1 VVVGREVV
9 RLKDAARLTDLAD
22 KIYKNLEP
30 GKYVGNLAPSLGL
43 IVQRDLGIADVEVS
57 EEFLNPVT
65 FLLFTYFREPVKEAL
80 RSINEALQGG
90 GKSSVVFSLTHAM
103 GLGKTHF
110 LTILYHLYLNVPEQ
124 WENIRN
130 YSAQKPGLQELV
142 KTLEEVKY
150 DVNVAKRTLLIPI
163 DLKYRPIKL
172 TRYEALFEYL
182 KRIIE
187 RKETWLKQAMI
198 SEEGLAELKDLL
210 GNLSSEKDP
219 VQAANKLV
227 MVLDK
232 HSIRLPI
239 LILVDELYASAIEAI
254 LGKSEEEADDLIK
267 VLVFISSLIDNLEG
281 KQPAV
286 LVYASAQQ
294 DIQSW
299 NNIEVLVKEN
309 WPESLRLLKTTVDHF
324 KNRMQRFS
332 MKSVGEV
339 TEEEALEIVKKR
351 IVEFEAPLDKILEK
365 FNEVKEVLANIVG
378 QDIARAFVEKLKT
391 TYPFSPIYEEFVR
404 KLVVPAYGGDFSNAQ
419 HLRDLIKISS
429 SVLGRAINDGEST
442 LVSIA
447 HIEHDDIKHVLQEE
461 AARLWWSNI
470 MAWNNYIN
478 NRYQNPGEKKAL
490 TYVVRSIYVKSVTDN
505 VLDLLNMLQKLEM
518 LDRETI
524 LRRALHQRDLIL
536 SLAGVVET
544 DELSKLPGILDELE
558 NVPYMHVIYRDDDRY
573 YLTSFISNPLQ
584 MIGNIVNEI
593 LEGLRDQ
600 KGELDIEKAVK
611 YLREKLGEYK
621 LVAQFKEEAS
631 LNLSFEFIS
640 LEDFNNNEFVKYI
653 DNSKFTVLLI
663 SPLEMA
669 EKVLLGKE
677 RTENIINKIKQSLEQ
692 NKNNINNLNMFAVVV
707 PIVEKESLEK
717 IIRSLANIEASER
730 ALKAFTNSEVLNSFA
745 SQEIERRKDLKDY
758 MAMKGY
764 TEEQLRQII
773 ISAITTLKK
782 GLESVAQQLAST
794 AVQDFVSEYISLFK
808 KVISYDPGSESI
820 VDKGLAV
827 KAEGESKDLEKAIAS
842 AHIWIANAI
851 MANLNVKREQDI
863 RAQLVSWIEGELLK
877 SEEVQKKLQEED
889 SYKLNIDAVKELL
902 IKGDSKIPI
911 KPRSIQEIEVAIRGL
926 SGIII
931 ESKNL
936 GDIELEVVKDK
947 DNYLILKR
955 VKKLIPSP
963 SQSPPRGVK
972 VFATSNINAV
982 TTFLSLLNT
991 NTPSIVQQEQL
1002 FEKIRSVSV
1011 QAELE
1016 LEEQKTE
1023 KSTAVINFK
1032 GSIGAL
1038 LELAEPLMKYFNRH
1052 RNNIKQCNLLVELA
1066 SEIDE
1071 KTVRQW
1077 INNIGID
1084 IRNVTFQRT

>member
-1 VVVGREVV
+1 MVV
-9 RLKDAARLTDLAD
+9 RLKDAVRLTDIAD
-22 KIYKNLEP
+22 KVYKNLEP
-30 GKYVGNLAPSLGL
+30 VKYVGNLAPSLGL
-43 IVQRDLGIADVEVS
+43 IVQRDLGIAYVEVS
-57 EEFLNPVT
+57 DEFLNPET
-65 FLLFTYFREPVKEAL
+65 FLLFTYFRDPVKKAL
-80 RSINEALQGG
+80 RSINEALQERGET
-90 GKSSVVFSLTHAM
+90 SVVFPLTHAM

-110 LTILYHLYLNVPEQ
+110 LTILYHLYLNIPER
-124 WENIRN
+124 WENIKKG
-130 YSAQKPGLQELV
+130 SAQKPGLQELV
-142 KTLEEVKY
+142 KTLEEVEY

-163 DLKYRPIKL
+163 DLKYRPTKL
-172 TRYEALFEYL
+172 TRYEVLFEYL

-187 RKETWLKQAMI
+187 RKETWLKQVV
-198 SEEGLAELKDLL
+198 SKEGLAELKDLL
-210 GNLSSEKDP
+210 GNLSEKDP
-219 VQAANKLV
+219 LQAAKELV

-232 HSIRLPI
+232 HSIRLPV
-239 LILVDELYASAIEAI
+239 LILVDELYASAIDAI
-254 LGKSEEEADDLIK
+254 LGESVEEADDLRK

-286 LVYASAQQ
+286 LVYASALQ
-294 DIQSW
+294 DIQRW
-299 NNIEVLVKEN
+299 NNEVPVKEN
-309 WPESLRLLKTTVDHF
+309 WPESLRLLKATVDHF
-324 KNRMQRFS
+324 KDRMQRFS
-332 MKSVGEV
+332 MQSVGEV

-351 IVEFEAPLDKILEK
+351 IVEFIAPLDNILEE

-404 KLVVPAYGGDFSNAQ
+404 KLLPAYGGDFSNAQ

-447 HIEHDDIKHVLQEE
+447 HIEHDDIKHALDVE
-461 AARLWWSNI
+461 AAELWWRNV
-470 MAWNNYIN
+470 MTWNNYIN
-478 NRYQNPGEKKAL
+478 NRYQDPKEKKAL
-490 TYVVRSIYVKSVTDN
+490 TYAFRSIYAKSVTDN
-505 VLDLLNMLQKLEM
+505 VLDLLNMLQQKPEM
-518 LDRETI
+518 LNRETI
-524 LRRALHQRDLIL
+524 LRRALHQRDLIQ

-558 NVPYMHVIYRDDDRY
+558 NVPYIHVIHRDDDRY

-600 KGELDIEKAVK
+600 KGELDIEKAIK

-621 LVAQFKEEAS
+621 LVGQFKEKAP
-631 LNLSFEFIS
+631 LNFEFIN
-640 LEDFNNNEFVKYI
+640 LEDFNNNGFVKYI
-653 DNSKFTVLLI
+653 NDSEFTVLLI
-663 SPLEMA
+663 SPLEIA

-677 RTENIINKIKQSLEQ
+677 KTGNIINKIKQSLEQ

-717 IIRSLANIEASER
+717 IVRSLAKIEASER
-730 ALKAFTNSEVLNSFA
+730 ALKAFTNSEVLKTFA
-745 SQEIERRKDLKDY
+745 SQEIERRKDLKVY
-758 MAMKGY
+758 MVRKGY
-764 TEEQLRQII
+764 TEEQVRQIFI
-773 ISAITTLKK
+773 NAITTLKK
-782 GLESVAQQLAST
+782 ELESVAQQHASA

-808 KVISYDPGSESI
+808 KVISYDPGSGSI
-820 VDKGLAV
+820 VDKDLTV
-827 KAEGESKDLEKAIAS
+827 KVEGESKDLEKAIAS
-842 AHIWIANAI
+842 VHIWIANAI

-863 RAQLVSWIEGELLK
+863 RAQLMSWIKGEFLK
-877 SEEVQKKLQEED
+877 NEEVQKKLLSEEK
-889 SYKLNIDAVKELL
+889 SYELDIESVKELL
-902 IKGDSKIPI
+902 IKGYSKIPI

-926 SGIII
+926 SGILI
-931 ESKNL
+931 ESENL
-936 GDIELEVVKDK
+936 GNIELKVKDK
-947 DNYLILKR
+947 YLILER
-955 VKKLIPSP
+955 VKLIPPP

-972 VFATSNINAV
+972 GFATSNINAV
-982 TTFLSLLNT
+982 ITFLSLLNMNK
-991 NTPSIVQQEQL
+991 NTPSIVQREQL

-1023 KSTAVINFK
+1023 KSTAVISFK
-1032 GSIGAL
+1032 GPIGAL
-1038 LELAEPLMKYFNRH
+1038 LELALLEYFNRH

-1071 KTVRQW
+1071 ETVRQW
-1077 INNIGID
+1077 IDNIGIG

>member
-1 VVVGREVV
+1 VVV
-9 RLKDAARLTDLAD
+9 RLKDAVRLTDLAD
-22 KIYKNLEP
+22 KVYKNLEP
-30 GKYVGNLAPSLGL
+30 GKYVGNLAPGLGL

-57 EEFLNPVT
+57 EEFLNPET

-90 GKSSVVFSLTHAM
+90 GESSVVFSLTHAM

-110 LTILYHLYLNVPEQ
+110 LTILYHLYLNVPER
-124 WENIRN
+124 WENIKKG
-130 YSAQKPGLQELV
+130 SAQKPGLQELV

-150 DVNVAKRTLLIPI
+150 NVDVAKRTLLIPI
-163 DLKYRPIKL
+163 DLKYRPTKL

-187 RKETWLKQAMI
+187 RKETWLKQVI
-198 SEEGLAELKDLL
+198 SEKGLAELKDLL
-210 GNLSSEKDP
+210 GNLSEKDP
-219 VQAANKLV
+219 LQAANKLV

-299 NNIEVLVKEN
+299 NNIEALVKEN
-309 WPESLRLLKTTVDHF
+309 WPESLRLLRTTVGHF

-351 IVEFEAPLDKILEK
+351 IVEFIAPLDNILEE
-365 FNEVKEVLANIVG
+365 FNEVKEVLTSIVG
-378 QDIARAFVEKLKT
+378 QDVARAFVEKLKT
-391 TYPFSPIYEEFVR
+391 TYPFSPKYEEFVR

-470 MAWNNYIN
+470 MAWNNYVN

-558 NVPYMHVIYRDDDRY
+558 NVPYIHVIHRDDDRY

-621 LVAQFKEEAS
+621 LVGQFKEKAP
-631 LNLSFEFIS
+631 LNFEFIN
-640 LEDFNNNEFVKYI
+640 LEDFNNNGFVKYI
-653 DNSKFTVLLI
+653 SDSEFTVLLI
-663 SPLEMA
+663 SPLEIA

-677 RTENIINKIKQSLEQ
+677 KTGNIINKIKQSLEQ

-717 IIRSLANIEASER
+717 IVRSLANIEASER
-730 ALKAFTNSEVLNSFA
+730 ALKAFTNSEVLKTFA

-758 MAMKGY
+758 MVRKGY
-764 TEEQLRQII
+764 TEEQVRQIV

-820 VDKGLAV
+820 VDKDLAV

-842 AHIWIANAI
+842 VHIWIANAI
-851 MANLNVKREQDI
+851 MANLNVKRELDI
-863 RAQLVSWIEGELLK
+863 RAQLVSWIKGEFLK
-877 SEEVQKKLQEED
+877 NEEVQKKLREKK
-889 SYKLNIDAVKELL
+889 SYELDIESVKELL
-902 IKGDSKIPI
+902 IKGYSKIPI

-926 SGIII
+926 SGILI
-931 ESKNL
+931 ESENL
-936 GDIELEVVKDK
+936 GNIELKVKDK
-947 DNYLILKR
+947 YLILER
-955 VKKLIPSP
+955 VKLIPPP
-963 SQSPPRGVK
+963 SQPPPRGVK
-972 VFATSNINAV
+972 GFATSNINAV

-991 NTPSIVQQEQL
+991 NTPSIVQREQL

-1032 GSIGAL
+1032 GPIGAL
-1038 LELAEPLMKYFNRH
+1038 LELAEPLLEYFNRH
-1052 RNNIKQCNLLVELA
+1052 RNDIRQCNLLVELA

-1071 KTVRQW
+1071 ETVRQW

>member
-1 VVVGREVV
+1 VVV
-9 RLKDAARLTDLAD
+9 RLKDAVRLTDLAD
-22 KIYKNLEP
+22 KVYKNLEP

-57 EEFLNPVT
+57 EEFLNPET

-90 GKSSVVFSLTHAM
+90 GESSVVFSLTHAM

-110 LTILYHLYLNVPEQ
+110 LTILYHLYLNVPER
-124 WENIRN
+124 WENIKKD
-130 YSAQKPGLQELV
+130 SAQKPGLQELV

-150 DVNVAKRTLLIPI
+150 NVDVAKRTLLIPI

-172 TRYEALFEYL
+172 TRYKALFEYL

-187 RKETWLKQAMI
+187 RKESWLKQAKI

-210 GNLSSEKDP
+210 GKLSEEDPSKEDP

-232 HSIRLPI
+232 HSIGSPV

-267 VLVFISSLIDNLEG
+267 VLLFISSLIDNLEG

-378 QDIARAFVEKLKT
+378 QDIARAFVGKLKT

-429 SVLGRAINDGEST
+429 SVLGRAINDEEST

-447 HIEHDDIKHVLQEE
+447 HIEHDDIKHALQED
-461 AARLWWSNI
+461 AAKLWWSNI
-470 MAWNNYIN
+470 MTWNNYIN
-478 NRYQNPGEKKAL
+478 NRYQDPKEKKAL
-490 TYVVRSIYVKSVTDN
+490 TYAVRSIYVKSVTDN

-544 DELSKLPGILDELE
+544 YELGKLPGILDELE
-558 NVPYMHVIYRDDDRY
+558 NVPYIHVIHRDDDRY

-621 LVAQFKEEAS
+621 LVGQFKEKAP
-631 LNLSFEFIS
+631 LNFEFIN
-640 LEDFNNNEFVKYI
+640 LEDFNNNGFVKYI
-653 DNSKFTVLLI
+653 SNSEFTVLLI
-663 SPLEMA
+663 SPLEIA

-677 RTENIINKIKQSLEQ
+677 KTENIINKIKQSLEQ

-717 IIRSLANIEASER
+717 IVRSLANIEASER
-730 ALKAFTNSEVLNSFA
+730 ALKAFTNSEVLKTFA

-758 MAMKGY
+758 MVMKGY
-764 TEEQLRQII
+764 TEEQVRQIVI
-773 ISAITTLKK
+773 NAITTLKK
-782 GLESVAQQLAST
+782 GLESVAQQLTST
-794 AVQDFVSEYISLFK
+794 AVQDFVSEYVSLFK
-808 KVISYDPGSESI
+808 KVISYDPGSGSI
-820 VDKGLAV
+820 VDKDLAV

-842 AHIWIANAI
+842 VHIWIANAI

-863 RAQLVSWIEGELLK
+863 RAQLVSWIKGEFLK
-877 SEEVQKKLQEED
+877 NEEVQKKLREEK
-889 SYKLNIDAVKELL
+889 SYELDIESVKELL
-902 IKGDSKIPI
+902 IKGYSKIQI

-926 SGIII
+926 SGILI
-931 ESKNL
+931 ESENL
-936 GDIELEVVKDK
+936 GNIELKVKDK
-947 DNYLILKR
+947 YLILER
-955 VKKLIPSP
+955 VKPIPPPSP
-963 SQSPPRGVK
+963 SPPRGVK
-972 VFATSNINAV
+972 GFATSNIDAV
-982 TTFLSLLNT
+982 ITFLSLLGVS
-991 NTPSIVQQEQL
+991 SIVQRQL

-1032 GSIGAL
+1032 GPIGAL
-1038 LELAEPLMKYFNRH
+1038 RELTEPLVEYFNRH

-1071 KTVRQW
+1071 ETVRQW
-1077 INNIGID
+1077 INNIGIG

>member
-1 VVVGREVV
+1 VVV
-9 RLKDAARLTDLAD
+9 RLKDAVRLTDLAD
-22 KIYKNLEP
+22 KVYKNLEP

-57 EEFLNPVT
+57 EEFLNPET

-80 RSINEALQGG
+80 RSINEALQRGE
-90 GKSSVVFSLTHAM
+90 SSVVFPLTHAM

-110 LTILYHLYLNVPEQ
+110 LTILYHLYLNIPER
-124 WENIRN
+124 WENIKKD
-130 YSAQKPGLQELV
+130 SAQKPGLQELV
-142 KTLEEVKY
+142 KTLEEVEY

-163 DLKYRPIKL
+163 DLNYGPTGL
-172 TRYEALFEYL
+172 TRYKALFEYL

-187 RKETWLKQAMI
+187 RKETWLKTWLKQAMI

-210 GNLSSEKDP
+210 GNLSEKDP
-219 VQAANKLV
+219 LQAAKEFV

-232 HSIRLPI
+232 HSIRLPV
-239 LILVDELYASAIEAI
+239 LILVDELYASAIRAI
-254 LGKSEEEADDLIK
+254 LGKSEEEADDLRK

-286 LVYASAQQ
+286 LVYASALQ

-299 NNIEVLVKEN
+299 DNIEVPAKED
-309 WPESLRLLKTTVDHF
+309 WPESLRLLKTTVDYF
-324 KNRMQRFS
+324 KNRMQRIS
-332 MKSVGEV
+332 MKSVREV

-351 IVEFEAPLDKILEK
+351 IVEFIAPLDKILEE
-365 FNEVKEVLANIVG
+365 FNEVKEVLTSIVG

-404 KLVVPAYGGDFSNAQ
+404 KLVVPGGDFSNAQ

-447 HIEHDDIKHVLQEE
+447 HIEHDDIKHALQPD
-461 AARLWWSNI
+461 AARVWWNNI
-470 MAWNNYIN
+470 MTWNNYIN
-478 NRYQNPGEKKAL
+478 NRYQDPGEKKAL
-490 TYVVRSIYVKSVTDN
+490 TYAVRSIYVKSVTDN
-505 VLDLLNMLQKLEM
+505 VLDLLNMLQKPEM

-524 LRRALHQRDLIL
+524 LRRALHQRDLIR

-558 NVPYMHVIYRDDDRY
+558 NVPYIHVIHRDNDRY

-600 KGELDIEKAVK
+600 KGELDIEKAIK

-621 LVAQFKEEAS
+621 LVGQFKEKAP
-631 LNLSFEFIS
+631 LNFEFIN
-640 LEDFNNNEFVKYI
+640 LEDFNNNGFVKYI
-653 DNSKFTVLLI
+653 SNSEFTVLLI
-663 SPLEMA
+663 SPLEIA

-677 RTENIINKIKQSLEQ
+677 KTGNIINKIKQSLEQ

-717 IIRSLANIEASER
+717 IVRSLANIEASER
-730 ALKAFTNSEVLNSFA
+730 ALKAFTNSEVLKTFA

-758 MAMKGY
+758 MVRKGY
-764 TEEQLRQII
+764 TEEQVRQII
-773 ISAITTLKK
+773 INAITTLKK
-782 GLESVAQQLAST
+782 GLESVAQQLTST

-808 KVISYDPGSESI
+808 KVISYDPGSGSI
-820 VDKGLAV
+820 VDKDLTV

-842 AHIWIANAI
+842 VHIWIANAI

-863 RAQLVSWIEGELLK
+863 RAQLVSWIKGEFLK
-877 SEEVQKKLQEED
+877 NEEVQKKLRDEK
-889 SYKLNIDAVKELL
+889 SYELDIESVKELL
-902 IKGDSKIPI
+902 IKGYSKIPI

-926 SGIII
+926 SGILI
-931 ESKNL
+931 ESGNL
-936 GDIELEVVKDK
+936 GNIELKVKDK
-947 DNYLILKR
+947 YLILET
-955 VKKLIPSP
+955 VKLIPPP
-963 SQSPPRGVK
+963 STSPPRGVK
-972 VFATSNINAV
+972 GFATSNIDAV
-982 TTFLSLLNT
+982 ITFLSLLKT
-991 NTPSIVQQEQL
+991 QGPSIVQREQL

-1016 LEEQKTE
+1016 LEEQKTG

-1032 GSIGAL
+1032 GPIGAL
-1038 LELAEPLMKYFNRH
+1038 LELADPLLVYFNRH

-1071 KTVRQW
+1071 KTVRRW
-1077 INNIGID
+1077 IDNIGIQ
-1084 IRNVTFQRT
+1084 NVTFQQT

>member
-1 VVVGREVV
+1 VVV
-9 RLKDAARLTDLAD
+9 RLKDAVRLTDIAD
-22 KIYKNLEP
+22 KVYKNLEP
-30 GKYVGNLAPSLGL
+30 VKYVGNLAPSLGL
-43 IVQRDLGIADVEVS
+43 IVQRDLGIAYVEVS
-57 EEFLNPVT
+57 EEFLNPET
-65 FLLFTYFREPVKEAL
+65 FLLFTYFRDPVKKAL

-90 GKSSVVFSLTHAM
+90 GESSVVFPLTHAM

-110 LTILYHLYLNVPEQ
+110 LTILYHLYLNIPER
-124 WENIRN
+124 WENIRKD
-130 YSAQKPGLQELV
+130 SAQKPGLQELV
-142 KTLEEVKY
+142 KTLEEVEY

-163 DLKYRPIKL
+163 DLNYGPTGL
-172 TRYEALFEYL
+172 TRYKALFEYL

-187 RKETWLKQAMI
+187 RKETWLKQVI
-198 SEEGLAELKDLL
+198 SEKGLAELKDLL
-210 GNLSSEKDP
+210 GNLSEKDP
-219 VQAANKLV
+219 RQAAKELV

-232 HSIRLPI
+232 HSIRLPV
-239 LILVDELYASAIEAI
+239 LILVDELYASVIDAI
-254 LGKSEEEADDLIK
+254 LGESVEEADDLRK

-286 LVYASAQQ
+286 LVYASALQ
-294 DIQSW
+294 DIRRW
-299 NNIEVLVKEN
+299 KNEVPVKEN
-309 WPESLRLLKTTVDHF
+309 WPESLRLLKATVDHF
-324 KNRMQRFS
+324 KDRMQRFS
-332 MKSVGEV
+332 MQSVGEV

-351 IVEFEAPLDKILEK
+351 IVEFIAPLDNILEE

-404 KLVVPAYGGDFSNAQ
+404 KLLPAYGGDFSNAQ

-447 HIEHDDIKHVLQEE
+447 HIEHDDIKHALQED
-461 AARLWWSNI
+461 AAELWWKNV

-478 NRYQNPGEKKAL
+478 NKYQDPKEKKAL
-490 TYVVRSIYVKSVTDN
+490 TYAFRSIYAKSVTDN
-505 VLDLLNMLQKLEM
+505 VLDLLNMLQQKPEM
-518 LDRETI
+518 LNRETI
-524 LRRALHQRDLIL
+524 LRRALHQRDLIQ

-558 NVPYMHVIYRDDDRY
+558 NVPYIHVIHRDDDRY
-573 YLTSFISNPLQ
+573 YLASFISNPLQ

-600 KGELDIEKAVK
+600 KGELDIEKAIK

-621 LVAQFKEEAS
+621 LVGQFKEKAP
-631 LNLSFEFIS
+631 LNFEFIN
-640 LEDFNNNEFVKYI
+640 LEDFNNNGFVKYI
-653 DNSKFTVLLI
+653 NDSEFTVLLI
-663 SPLEMA
+663 SPLEIA

-677 RTENIINKIKQSLEQ
+677 KTENIINKIKQSLEQ
-692 NKNNINNLNMFAVVV
+692 NKNDINNLNMFAVVV

-717 IIRSLANIEASER
+717 IVRSLANIEASER
-730 ALKAFTNSEVLNSFA
+730 ALKAFTNSEVLKTFA

-758 MAMKGY
+758 MVRKGY
-764 TEEQLRQII
+764 TEEQVRQIFI
-773 ISAITTLKK
+773 NAITTLKK
-782 GLESVAQQLAST
+782 GLESVAQQHAST

-808 KVISYDPGSESI
+808 KVISYDPGSGSI
-820 VDKGLAV
+820 VDKDLTV
-827 KAEGESKDLEKAIAS
+827 KVEGESKDLEKAIAS
-842 AHIWIANAI
+842 VHIWIANAI

-863 RAQLVSWIEGELLK
+863 RAQLMSWIKGEFLK
-877 SEEVQKKLQEED
+877 NEEVQKKLLSEEK
-889 SYKLNIDAVKELL
+889 SYELDIESVKELL
-902 IKGDSKIPI
+902 IKGYSEIPI

-926 SGIII
+926 SGILI

-936 GDIELEVVKDK
+936 GNIELKVKDK
-947 DNYLILKR
+947 YLILER
-955 VKKLIPSP
+955 VKLIPPP

-972 VFATSNINAV
+972 GFATSNINAV
-982 TTFLSLLNT
+982 ITFLSLLNMNK
-991 NTPSIVQQEQL
+991 NTPSIVQREQL

-1023 KSTAVINFK
+1023 KSTAVISFK
-1032 GSIGAL
+1032 GPIGAL
-1038 LELAEPLMKYFNRH
+1038 LELALLEYFNRH

-1071 KTVRQW
+1071 ETVRQW

>member
-1 VVVGREVV
+1 VVV
-9 RLKDAARLTDLAD
+9 RLKDAVRLTDIAD
-22 KIYKNLEP
+22 KVYKNLEP
-30 GKYVGNLAPSLGL
+30 EKYVGKLAPSLGL
-43 IVQRDLGIADVEVS
+43 IVQRDLGIANVEVS
-57 EEFLNPVT
+57 DEFLNPET
-65 FLLFTYFREPVKEAL
+65 FLLFTYFRDPVKEAL

-90 GKSSVVFSLTHAM
+90 GETSVVFPLTHAM

-110 LTILYHLYLNVPEQ
+110 LTILYHLYLNIPER
-124 WENIRN
+124 WENIKKG
-130 YSAQKPGLQELV
+130 SAQKPGLQELV
-142 KTLEEVKY
+142 KTLEEVEY

-163 DLKYRPIKL
+163 DLKYRPTEL

-187 RKETWLKQAMI
+187 RKETWLKQARI
-198 SEEGLAELKDLL
+198 SEKGLAELKDLL
-210 GNLSSEKDP
+210 GNLSEKDP
-219 VQAANKLV
+219 LQAAKELV

-232 HSIRLPI
+232 HSIRLPV

-254 LGKSEEEADDLIK
+254 LGKSEEVADDLRN

-286 LVYASAQQ
+286 LVYASALQ
-294 DIQSW
+294 DIQRW
-299 NNIEVLVKEN
+299 NNEVPVKEN
-309 WPESLRLLKTTVDHF
+309 WTESLRLLKTAVDYF
-324 KNRMQRFS
+324 KDRMQRIS

-351 IVEFEAPLDKILEK
+351 IVEFIAPLDNVLEE

-404 KLVVPAYGGDFSNAQ
+404 KLVAPAYGGDFSNAQ

-429 SVLGRAINDGEST
+429 SALGRAINDGEST

-447 HIEHDDIKHVLQEE
+447 HIEHDDIKHALEVQ
-461 AARLWWSNI
+461 AAELWWRNV
-470 MAWNNYIN
+470 MTWNNYIN
-478 NRYQNPGEKKAL
+478 NRYQDPKEKKAL
-490 TYVVRSIYVKSVTDN
+490 TYAVRSIYVKSVTDN

-524 LRRALHQRDLIL
+524 LRRALHQRNLIL

-558 NVPYMHVIYRDDDRY
+558 NVPYIHVIHRDDDRY

-621 LVAQFKEEAS
+621 LVGQFKEKAP
-631 LNLSFEFIS
+631 LNFEFIN
-640 LEDFNNNEFVKYI
+640 LEDFNNNGFVKYI
-653 DNSKFTVLLI
+653 SDSEFTVLLI
-663 SPLEMA
+663 SPLEIA

-677 RTENIINKIKQSLEQ
+677 KTGNIINKIKQSLEQ

-717 IIRSLANIEASER
+717 IVRSLANIEASER
-730 ALKAFTNSEVLNSFA
+730 AVKAFTNSEVLKTFA

-758 MAMKGY
+758 MVMKGY
-764 TEEQLRQII
+764 TEEQVRQIV

-808 KVISYDPGSESI
+808 KVISYDPGSGSI
-820 VDKGLAV
+820 VDKDLAV

-842 AHIWIANAI
+842 VHIWIANAI

-863 RAQLVSWIEGELLK
+863 RAQLVSWIKGEFLK
-877 SEEVQKKLQEED
+877 NEEVQEKLRKEK
-889 SYKLNIDAVKELL
+889 SYELDIESVKELL
-902 IKGDSKIPI
+902 IKGYSKIQI

-926 SGIII
+926 SGILI
-931 ESKNL
+931 ESENL
-936 GDIELEVVKDK
+936 GNVELKVKDK
-947 DNYLILKR
+947 YLILER
-955 VKKLIPSP
+955 VKLIPPP
-963 SQSPPRGVK
+963 STSPPRGVK
-972 VFATSNINAV
+972 GFATSNIDAV

-991 NTPSIVQQEQL
+991 QGPSIVQREQL

-1038 LELAEPLMKYFNRH
+1038 LELAEPLLECFNRH

-1077 INNIGID
+1077 INNIGIQ
-1084 IRNVTFQRT
+1084 NVTFQQT

>member
-1 VVVGREVV
+1 MVV
-9 RLKDAARLTDLAD
+9 RLKDAVRLTDIAD
-22 KIYKNLEP
+22 KVYKNLEP
-30 GKYVGNLAPSLGL
+30 VKYVGNLAPSLGL
-43 IVQRDLGIADVEVS
+43 IVQRDLGIAYVEVS
-57 EEFLNPVT
+57 EEFLNPET
-65 FLLFTYFREPVKEAL
+65 FLLFTYFRDPVKKAL

-90 GKSSVVFSLTHAM
+90 GESSVVFPLTHAM

-110 LTILYHLYLNVPEQ
+110 LTILYHLYLNIPER
-124 WENIRN
+124 WENIRKD
-130 YSAQKPGLQELV
+130 SAQKPGLQELV
-142 KTLEEVKY
+142 KTLEEVEY

-163 DLKYRPIKL
+163 DLNYGPTGL
-172 TRYEALFEYL
+172 TRYKALFEYL

-187 RKETWLKQAMI
+187 RKETWLKQVI
-198 SEEGLAELKDLL
+198 SEKGLAELKDLL
-210 GNLSSEKDP
+210 GNLSEKDP
-219 VQAANKLV
+219 RQAAKELV

-232 HSIRLPI
+232 HSIRLPV
-239 LILVDELYASAIEAI
+239 LILVDELYASVIDAI
-254 LGKSEEEADDLIK
+254 LGESVEEADDLRK

-286 LVYASAQQ
+286 LVYASALQ
-294 DIQSW
+294 DIRRW
-299 NNIEVLVKEN
+299 KNEVPVKEN
-309 WPESLRLLKTTVDHF
+309 WPESLRLLKATVDHF
-324 KNRMQRFS
+324 KDRMQRFS
-332 MKSVGEV
+332 MQSVGEV

-351 IVEFEAPLDKILEK
+351 IVEFIAPLDNILEE

-404 KLVVPAYGGDFSNAQ
+404 KLLPAYGGDFSNAQ

-447 HIEHDDIKHVLQEE
+447 HIEHDDIKHALQED
-461 AARLWWSNI
+461 AAELWWKNV

-478 NRYQNPGEKKAL
+478 NKYQDPKEKKAL
-490 TYVVRSIYVKSVTDN
+490 TYAFRSIYAKSVTDN
-505 VLDLLNMLQKLEM
+505 VLDLLNMLQQKPEM
-518 LDRETI
+518 LNRETI
-524 LRRALHQRDLIL
+524 LRRALHQRDLIQ

-558 NVPYMHVIYRDDDRY
+558 NVPYIHVIHRDDDRY
-573 YLTSFISNPLQ
+573 YLASFISNPLQ

-600 KGELDIEKAVK
+600 KGELDIEKAIK

-621 LVAQFKEEAS
+621 LVGQFKEKAP
-631 LNLSFEFIS
+631 LNFEFIN
-640 LEDFNNNEFVKYI
+640 LEDFNNNGFVKYI
-653 DNSKFTVLLI
+653 NDSEFTVLLI
-663 SPLEMA
+663 SPLEIA

-677 RTENIINKIKQSLEQ
+677 KTENIINKIKQSLEQ
-692 NKNNINNLNMFAVVV
+692 NKNDINNLNMFAVVV

-717 IIRSLANIEASER
+717 IVRSLANIEASER
-730 ALKAFTNSEVLNSFA
+730 ALKAFTNSEVLKTFA

-758 MAMKGY
+758 MVRKGY
-764 TEEQLRQII
+764 TEEQVRQIFI
-773 ISAITTLKK
+773 NAITTLKK
-782 GLESVAQQLAST
+782 GLESVAQQHAST

-808 KVISYDPGSESI
+808 KVISYDPGSGSI
-820 VDKGLAV
+820 VDKDLTV
-827 KAEGESKDLEKAIAS
+827 KVEGESKDLEKAIAS
-842 AHIWIANAI
+842 VHIWIANAI

-863 RAQLVSWIEGELLK
+863 RAQLMSWIKGEFLK
-877 SEEVQKKLQEED
+877 NEEVQKKLLSEEK
-889 SYKLNIDAVKELL
+889 SYELDIESVKELL
-902 IKGDSKIPI
+902 IKGYSEIPI

-926 SGIII
+926 SGILI

-936 GDIELEVVKDK
+936 GNIELKVKDK
-947 DNYLILKR
+947 YLILER
-955 VKKLIPSP
+955 VKLIPPP

-972 VFATSNINAV
+972 GFATSNINAV
-982 TTFLSLLNT
+982 ITFLSLLNMNK
-991 NTPSIVQQEQL
+991 NTPSIVQREQL

-1023 KSTAVINFK
+1023 KSTAVISFK
-1032 GSIGAL
+1032 GPIGAL
-1038 LELAEPLMKYFNRH
+1038 LELALLEYFNRH

-1071 KTVRQW
+1071 ETVRQW

>member
-1 VVVGREVV
+1 MVV
-9 RLKDAARLTDLAD
+9 RLNDAVRLTDLAD
-22 KIYKNLEP
+22 KVYKNLEP
-30 GKYVGNLAPSLGL
+30 EKYVGKLAPSLGL
-43 IVQRDLGIADVEVS
+43 IVQRDLGIANVEVS
-57 EEFLNPVT
+57 DEFLNPET
-65 FLLFTYFREPVKEAL
+65 FLLFTYFRDPVKEAL

-90 GKSSVVFSLTHAM
+90 GETSVVFPLTHAM

-110 LTILYHLYLNVPEQ
+110 LTILYHLYLNIPER
-124 WENIRN
+124 WENIKKG
-130 YSAQKPGLQELV
+130 SAQKPGLQELV
-142 KTLEEVKY
+142 KTLEEVEY
-150 DVNVAKRTLLIPI
+150 DVDVAKRTLLIPI
-163 DLKYRPIKL
+163 DLNYGPTGL
-172 TRYEALFEYL
+172 TRYKALFEYL

-187 RKETWLKQAMI
+187 RKETWLKQVI
-198 SEEGLAELKDLL
+198 SEKGLAELKDLL
-210 GNLSSEKDP
+210 GNLSEEDPSKEDP
-219 VQAANKLV
+219 VQAAKELV

-232 HSIRLPI
+232 HSIRLPV
-239 LILVDELYASAIEAI
+239 LILVDELYASAIKAI
-254 LGKSEEEADDLIK
+254 LGKSEEEADDLRK
-267 VLVFISSLIDNLEG
+267 VLLFISSLINDLQG
-281 KQPAV
+281 KQSAV

-294 DIQSW
+294 DIQRWS
-299 NNIEVLVKEN
+299 NIEVLVKEN
-309 WPESLRLLKTTVDHF
+309 WTDSLKLLKTAVDYF
-324 KNRMQRFS
+324 KDRMQRFS

-351 IVEFEAPLDKILEK
+351 IVEFEAPLDKILEE
-365 FNEVKEVLANIVG
+365 FNEVKEVLTGIVG

-447 HIEHDDIKHVLQEE
+447 HIEHDDIKHALQED
-461 AARLWWSNI
+461 AAKLWWSNI
-470 MAWNNYIN
+470 MAWNNYIS
-478 NRYQNPGEKKAL
+478 NRYQDPKEKKAL
-490 TYVVRSIYVKSVTDN
+490 TYAFRSIYAKSVTDN

-524 LRRALHQRDLIL
+524 LRRSLHQRDLIL

-558 NVPYMHVIYRDDDRY
+558 NVPYIHVIHRDDDRY

-621 LVAQFKEEAS
+621 LVGQFKEKAP
-631 LNLSFEFIS
+631 LNFEFIN
-640 LEDFNNNEFVKYI
+640 LEDFNNNGFVKYI
-653 DNSKFTVLLI
+653 SDSEFTVLLI
-663 SPLEMA
+663 SPLEIA

-677 RTENIINKIKQSLEQ
+677 KTGNIINKIKQSLEQ

-717 IIRSLANIEASER
+717 IVRSLANIEASER
-730 ALKAFTNSEVLNSFA
+730 ALKAFTNSEVLKTFA

-758 MAMKGY
+758 MVRKGY
-764 TEEQLRQII
+764 TEEQVSQIV

-808 KVISYDPGSESI
+808 KVISYDPGSGSI
-820 VDKGLAV
+820 VDKDLAV

-842 AHIWIANAI
+842 VHIWIANAI

-863 RAQLVSWIEGELLK
+863 RAHLVSWIKGEFLK
-877 SEEVQKKLQEED
+877 NEEVQKKLREEK
-889 SYKLNIDAVKELL
+889 SYELDIESVKELL
-902 IKGDSKIPI
+902 IKGYSKIQI

-926 SGIII
+926 SGILI
-931 ESKNL
+931 ESENL
-936 GDIELEVVKDK
+936 GNIELKVKDK
-947 DNYLILKR
+947 YLILER
-955 VKKLIPSP
+955 VRLIPPP
-963 SQSPPRGVK
+963 SSSPPRGVK
-972 VFATSNINAV
+972 GFATSNINAV

-991 NTPSIVQQEQL
+991 NTPSIVQREQL

-1032 GSIGAL
+1032 GPIGAL
-1038 LELAEPLMKYFNRH
+1038 LELAEPLVEYFNRH
-1052 RNNIKQCNLLVELA
+1052 RNNVKQCNLLVELA

-1077 INNIGID
+1077 INNIGIQ
-1084 IRNVTFQRT
+1084 NVTFQQT

>member
-1 VVVGREVV
+1 MVV
-9 RLKDAARLTDLAD
+9 RLKDAVRLTDLAD
-22 KIYKNLEP
+22 KVYKNLEP

-57 EEFLNPVT
+57 EEFLNPET

-80 RSINEALQGG
+80 RSINEALQGRG
-90 GKSSVVFSLTHAM
+90 ETSVVFPLTHAM

-110 LTILYHLYLNVPEQ
+110 LTILYHLYLNIPEH
-124 WENIRN
+124 WENIKKS
-130 YSAQKPGLQELV
+130 SAQKPGLQELV
-142 KTLEEVKY
+142 KTLDEVKY
-150 DVNVAKRTLLIPI
+150 NVDVAKRTLLIPI
-163 DLKYRPIKL
+163 DLNYRPMKL
-172 TRYEALFEYL
+172 TRYKALFEYL

-210 GNLSSEKDP
+210 GKLSEEDP
-219 VQAANKLV
+219 SKEDPLRAAKELV

-232 HSIRLPI
+232 HSIRLPV
-239 LILVDELYASAIEAI
+239 LILLDELYASVIEAI
-254 LGKSEEEADDLIK
+254 LGRSEEEADDLRK
-267 VLVFISSLIDNLEG
+267 VLLFISSLINDLQG
-281 KQPAV
+281 KQSAV

-294 DIQSW
+294 DIQRWS
-299 NNIEVLVKEN
+299 NIEVLVKEN
-309 WPESLRLLKTTVDHF
+309 WTDSLKLLKTAVDYF
-324 KNRMQRFS
+324 KDRMQRFS

-351 IVEFEAPLDKILEK
+351 IVEFEAPLDKILEE
-365 FNEVKEVLANIVG
+365 FNEVKEVLTSIVG

-470 MAWNNYIN
+470 IAWNNYIN
-478 NRYQNPGEKKAL
+478 NRYQDPKEKKAL
-490 TYVVRSIYVKSVTDN
+490 MYVVRSIYVKSVTDN

-558 NVPYMHVIYRDDDRY
+558 NVPYIHVIHRDDDRY

-600 KGELDIEKAVK
+600 KGELDIEKAIK
-611 YLREKLGEYK
+611 YLREKLREYR
-621 LVAQFKEEAS
+621 LVGQFKEKAP
-631 LNLSFEFIS
+631 LNFEFIN
-640 LEDFNNNEFVKYI
+640 LEDFNNNGFVKYI
-653 DNSKFTVLLI
+653 SNSEFTVLLI
-663 SPLEMA
+663 SPLEIA

-677 RTENIINKIKQSLEQ
+677 KTENIINKIKQSLEQ

-717 IIRSLANIEASER
+717 IVRSLANIEASER
-730 ALKAFTNSEVLNSFA
+730 ALKAFTNSEVLKTFA

-758 MAMKGY
+758 MVMKGY
-764 TEEQLRQII
+764 TEEQVRQIVI
-773 ISAITTLKK
+773 NAITTLKK
-782 GLESVAQQLAST
+782 GLESVAQQLTST

-808 KVISYDPGSESI
+808 KVISYDPGSGSV
-820 VDKGLAV
+820 VDKDLAV

-842 AHIWIANAI
+842 VHIWIANAI

-863 RAQLVSWIEGELLK
+863 RAQLVSWIKGEFLK
-877 SEEVQKKLQEED
+877 NEEVQKKLREEK
-889 SYKLNIDAVKELL
+889 SYELDIESVKELL
-902 IKGDSKIPI
+902 IKGYSKIPI

-926 SGIII
+926 SGILI
-931 ESKNL
+931 ESENL
-936 GDIELEVVKDK
+936 GNIALKVKDK
-947 DNYLILKR
+947 YLILER
-955 VKKLIPSP
+955 VKLIPPPSP
-963 SQSPPRGVK
+963 SPPRGVK
-972 VFATSNINAV
+972 GFATSNIDAV
-982 TTFLSLLNT
+982 ITFLSSLSM
-991 NTPSIVQQEQL
+991 PSIVQREQL

-1016 LEEQKTE
+1016 LEEKTE

-1038 LELAEPLMKYFNRH
+1038 LELAEPLVGYFNRH

-1077 INNIGID
+1077 INNIGIQ
-1084 IRNVTFQRT
+1084 NVIFQQT

>member
-1 VVVGREVV
+1 MVV
-9 RLKDAARLTDLAD
+9 RLKDAVRLTDLAD
-22 KIYKNLEP
+22 KVYKNLEP

-57 EEFLNPVT
+57 EEFLNPET

-90 GKSSVVFSLTHAM
+90 GESSVVFSLTHAM

-110 LTILYHLYLNVPEQ
+110 LTILYHLYLNVPER
-124 WENIRN
+124 WENIKKG
-130 YSAQKPGLQELV
+130 SAQKPGLQELV

-150 DVNVAKRTLLIPI
+150 NVDVAKRTLLIPI
-163 DLKYRPIKL
+163 DLKYRPMEL

-187 RKETWLKQAMI
+187 RKETWLKQVI
-198 SEEGLAELKDLL
+198 SKEGLAELKDLL
-210 GNLSSEKDP
+210 GNLSEKDP
-219 VQAANKLV
+219 LQATKELV
-227 MVLDK
+227 LVLDK
-232 HSIRLPI
+232 HSIRLPV

-254 LGKSEEEADDLIK
+254 LGESEKDADDLRK
-267 VLVFISSLIDNLEG
+267 VLLFISSLIDNLGG
-281 KQPAV
+281 KQSAV

-299 NNIEVLVKEN
+299 NNIEVPVKEN

-351 IVEFEAPLDKILEK
+351 IVEFEASLDKILEE

-378 QDIARAFVEKLKT
+378 QDIAHAFVGKLKT

-470 MAWNNYIN
+470 MTWNNYIN
-478 NRYQNPGEKKAL
+478 NRYQDPKEKKAL
-490 TYVVRSIYVKSVTDN
+490 TYAVRSIYVKSVTDN

-524 LRRALHQRDLIL
+524 LRRSLHQRDLIL

-544 DELSKLPGILDELE
+544 DELGKLPGILDELE
-558 NVPYMHVIYRDDDRY
+558 NVPYIHVIHRDDDRY

-600 KGELDIEKAVK
+600 KGELDIEKAIK

-621 LVAQFKEEAS
+621 LVGQFKEKAP
-631 LNLSFEFIS
+631 LNFEFIN
-640 LEDFNNNEFVKYI
+640 LEDFNNNGFVKYI
-653 DNSKFTVLLI
+653 SNSEFTVLLI
-663 SPLEMA
+663 SPLEIA

-677 RTENIINKIKQSLEQ
+677 KTGNIINKIKQSLEQ

-717 IIRSLANIEASER
+717 IVRSLANIEASER
-730 ALKAFTNSEVLNSFA
+730 ALKAFTNSEVLKTFA

-758 MAMKGY
+758 MVMKGY
-764 TEEQLRQII
+764 TEEQVRQIVI
-773 ISAITTLKK
+773 NAITTLKK
-782 GLESVAQQLAST
+782 GLESVAQQLTST

-808 KVISYDPGSESI
+808 KVISYDPGSGSI
-820 VDKGLAV
+820 VDKDLAV

-842 AHIWIANAI
+842 VHIWIANAI

-863 RAQLVSWIEGELLK
+863 RAQLVSWIEGEFLK
-877 SEEVQKKLQEED
+877 NEEVQKKLRDED

-926 SGIII
+926 SGIVI

-947 DNYLILKR
+947 DNYLILER

-972 VFATSNINAV
+972 GFATSNINAV
-982 TTFLSLLNT
+982 TTFLSLLNSLL
-991 NTPSIVQQEQL
+991 NTPSIVQREQL

-1023 KSTAVINFK
+1023 KSTVVINFK
-1032 GSIGAL
+1032 GPIGAL

-1071 KTVRQW
+1071 ETVRQW

>member
-1 VVVGREVV
+1 
-9 RLKDAARLTDLAD
+9 
-22 KIYKNLEP
+22 
-30 GKYVGNLAPSLGL
+30 
-43 IVQRDLGIADVEVS
+43 
-57 EEFLNPVT
+57 
-65 FLLFTYFREPVKEAL
+65 
-80 RSINEALQGG
+80 
-90 GKSSVVFSLTHAM
+90 
-103 GLGKTHF
+103 
-110 LTILYHLYLNVPEQ
+110 
-124 WENIRN
+124 
-130 YSAQKPGLQELV
+130 
-142 KTLEEVKY
+142 
-150 DVNVAKRTLLIPI
+150 
-163 DLKYRPIKL
+163 
-172 TRYEALFEYL
+172 
-182 KRIIE
+182 
-187 RKETWLKQAMI
+187 MI
-198 SEEGLAELKDLL
+198 SEEGLVELKDLL

-332 MKSVGEV
+332 MKSVREV

-351 IVEFEAPLDKILEK
+351 IVEFEAPLDNILEE

-378 QDIARAFVEKLKT
+378 QDIARAFIEKLKT
-391 TYPFSPIYEEFVR
+391 TYPFSPIYEEEFVR
-404 KLVVPAYGGDFSNAQ
+404 KLVGPAYGGDFSNAQ

-461 AARLWWSNI
+461 AAGLWWSNI

-478 NRYQNPGEKKAL
+478 NRYQDPKEKKAL
-490 TYVVRSIYVKSVTDN
+490 TYAVRSIYAKSVTDN

-518 LDRETI
+518 LDRETV
-524 LRRALHQRDLIL
+524 LRRALHQRDVIL
-536 SLAGVVET
+536 SVAGVVET

-558 NVPYMHVIYRDDDRY
+558 KVPYIHVIHRDDDRY

-621 LVAQFKEEAS
+621 LVGQFKEKAP
-631 LNLSFEFIS
+631 LNFEFIN

-653 DNSKFTVLLI
+653 SNSEFTVLLI
-663 SPLEMA
+663 SPLEIA

-677 RTENIINKIKQSLEQ
+677 KTGNIINKIKQSLEQ

-717 IIRSLANIEASER
+717 IVRSLANIEASER
-730 ALKAFTNSEVLNSFA
+730 ALKAFTNSEVLKTFA

-758 MAMKGY
+758 MVMKGY
-764 TEEQLRQII
+764 TEEQVRQIVI
-773 ISAITTLKK
+773 NAITTLKK
-782 GLESVAQQLAST
+782 GLESVAQQLTST

-808 KVISYDPGSESI
+808 KVISYDPGSGSI
-820 VDKGLAV
+820 VDKDLAV

-842 AHIWIANAI
+842 VHLWIANAI

-863 RAQLVSWIEGELLK
+863 RAQLVSWIKGEFLK
-877 SEEVQKKLQEED
+877 NEEVQKKLRDEK
-889 SYKLNIDAVKELL
+889 SYELDIESVKELL
-902 IKGDSKIPI
+902 IKGYSKIPI
-911 KPRSIQEIEVAIRGL
+911 KPRSIQEIEVAIRSL
-926 SGIII
+926 SGILI
-931 ESKNL
+931 ESGNL
-936 GDIELEVVKDK
+936 GNIELKVKDK
-947 DNYLILKR
+947 YLILER
-955 VKKLIPSP
+955 VKLIPPP
-963 SQSPPRGVK
+963 STSPPRGVK
-972 VFATSNINAV
+972 GFATSNIDAV
-982 TTFLSLLNT
+982 ITFLSSLS
-991 NTPSIVQQEQL
+991 TPSILQREQL
-1002 FEKIRSVSV
+1002 FEKIKSVSV

-1038 LELAEPLMKYFNRH
+1038 LELAEPLMNYFNRH

-1077 INNIGID
+1077 INNIGI
-1084 IRNVTFQRT
+1084 RNVTFQQT